1 MILSFDISCKDSNAF
16 NNLSFI
22 ILFNLKKYIKIIHCC
37 RDDSSYSAIQ
47 EEISEC
53 FKFIK
58 TFINNGDFV
67 KHVRNDSPD
76 MEDIED
82 KLDQNL
88 LDLKRT
94 DCSIVFAGE
103 YFIYLIKNA

>member
-1 MILSFDISCKDSNAF
+1 
-16 NNLSFI
+16 
-22 ILFNLKKYIKIIHCC
+22 
-37 RDDSSYSAIQ
+37 
-47 EEISEC
+47 
-53 FKFIK
+53 
-58 TFINNGDFV
+58 
-67 KHVRNDSPD
+67 

-103 YFIYLIKNA
+103 YFIYLIKNASTKFSHKAKITFSDDL

>member
-1 MILSFDISCKDSNAF
+1 
-16 NNLSFI
+16 
-22 ILFNLKKYIKIIHCC
+22 
-37 RDDSSYSAIQ
+37 
-47 EEISEC
+47 
-53 FKFIK
+53 
-58 TFINNGDFV
+58 
-67 KHVRNDSPD
+67 

-103 YFIYLIKNA
+103 YFIYLIKMHNVSTKFSYKAKITFSDDL

>member
-16 NNLSFI
+16 NYFSFI
-22 ILFNLKKYIKIIHCC
+22 ILFNLKKKLMLHCC
-37 RDDSSYSAIQ
+37 RDDSSYSVIQ

-103 YFIYLIKNA
+103 YFICLIKNA

>member
-1 MILSFDISCKDSNAF
+1 
-16 NNLSFI
+16 
-22 ILFNLKKYIKIIHCC
+22 
-37 RDDSSYSAIQ
+37 
-47 EEISEC
+47 
-53 FKFIK
+53 
-58 TFINNGDFV
+58 
-67 KHVRNDSPD
+67 

-103 YFIYLIKNA
+103 YFIYLIKNANMYQQNSHIKRK

>member
-1 MILSFDISCKDSNAF
+1 MQTSTTDGCPEDGKNSICISSDEYRSSSNV
-16 NNLSFI
+16 
-22 ILFNLKKYIKIIHCC
+22 
-37 RDDSSYSAIQ
+37 RDDSSYSVIQ

-67 KHVRNDSPD
+67 KHVRNDSPG

-94 DCSIVFAGE
+94 DCSIAFAGD